1 MNYKSILFFLTLLT
15 STNVFAGSLID
26 SIGVENLDGKKVVL
40 HKIEPKETYYALG
53 RKYNLSPA
61 KIMEFNNN
69 ITLHPGQIVKI
80 PTSQNF
86 TTAKTNT
93 SKPVVFSSSTKDGSS
108 QKKEKTHKVAP
119 GETLYSIASQ
129 YNMRVD
135 DLKLLNGLKSNTLNV
150 GQSLKVV
157 SNEEVSLN
165 PTVEKNA
172 AGKAVV
178 VDKKPDNKI
187 SNPNPNK
194 IRYLDSTDSQS
205 SIDIPKNRYGITEMN
220 DKGLA
225 VWIDDNNLDANKSY
239 ALHRV
244 APVGTIIKVTNPMTN
259 KSVFAKVVGRFTEN
273 ETTKDVII
281 VVTKS
286 CADAIGALDKRFLVN
301 ITFGLPN
308 EQ

>member
-1 MNYKSILFFLTLLT
+1 MNYKSILFFLVLLT

-26 SIGVENLDGKKVVL
+26 SIGVENLEGKKVIL

-80 PTSQNF
+80 PTSQSF

-135 DLKLLNGLKSNTLNV
+135 DLKLLNGLKSSTLNV

-187 SNPNPNK
+187 GNPNPNK